1 VNKRLASLFFA
12 SVLPFCLS
20 AQTINQDVDSEL
32 KRIDALTADPDMKL
46 VVVAAIADHLKV
58 HRNHLIL
65 LRKQTGQSYGAL
77 FISALRERGVEDGEI
92 LRQLRMTNRE
102 IAHRLAQFR
111 APSGDTTQPRPVLFV
126 STAADHN
133 SAGTFYSL
141 VPELGIDS
149 SRASIVVG
157 IPYYRTFATNVTAG
171 GVGDVY
177 VAGFLRG
184 RAAGFDLGAAINIGV
199 PTGDPSKGLG
209 AGKVTA
215 DATGTIARRY
225 EFARPWLSAGFTN
238 SVFSNVGY
246 QRPYVTDGNAA
257 HFSGGLDLSAGRRVT
272 LGFVGFALRPTGA
285 QTVHSRTMQ
294 SNMISGDDGPVPGG
308 PSSGGMMPGGHT
320 IPGVGGGT
328 IPAGVSMSFY
338 DRAQQTVISADELR
352 DYGASAWVS
361 IRLHQGLS
369 LNITTARSFP
379 FHLTTVRVGMGIDVA
394 RLLFPGKHF

>member
-1 VNKRLASLFFA
+1 
-12 SVLPFCLS
+12 
-20 AQTINQDVDSEL
+20 
-32 KRIDALTADPDMKL
+32 M
-46 VVVAAIADHLKV
+46 
-58 HRNHLIL
+58 
-65 LRKQTGQSYGAL
+65 
-77 FISALRERGVEDGEI
+77 
-92 LRQLRMTNRE
+92 
-102 IAHRLAQFR
+102 
-111 APSGDTTQPRPVLFV
+111 
-126 STAADHN
+126 
-133 SAGTFYSL
+133 
-141 VPELGIDS
+141 
-149 SRASIVVG
+149 
-157 IPYYRTFATNVTAG
+157 
-171 GVGDVY
+171 
-177 VAGFLRG
+177 
-184 RAAGFDLGAAINIGV
+184 
-199 PTGDPSKGLG
+199 
-209 AGKVTA
+209 TA

-225 EFARPWLSAGFTN
+225 EFARPWLSARFTN
-238 SVFSNVGY
+238 SVFSNVGHPAAPRASRGSCH

-308 PSSGGMMPGGHT
+308 PSSGGMTPGGHT